1 MTLKGL
7 QIVFTTDLKYIE
19 DDIVHRDDTRAPE
32 LLPIVLPGQRSCSS
46 ITSLYCPVKNE
57 PNEHTHEIKIDACL
71 LETYICAKMHYFFW
85 SLIYVSGQNDR
96 ETRSLSGQ
104 CSLTGRYCEP
114 WQNIERGERV
124 SPVERR

>member
-1 MTLKGL
+1 MLVFLKR
-7 QIVFTTDLKYIE
+7 IFVRKCI
-19 DDIVHRDDTRAPE
+19 
-32 LLPIVLPGQRSCSS
+32 
-46 ITSLYCPVKNE
+46 
-57 PNEHTHEIKIDACL
+57 
-71 LETYICAKMHYFFW
+71 FFLW

-124 SPVERR
+124 SPVEGS